1 MSLFSRQ
8 TIPAISH
15 CKVPGKLYL
24 AGEYAI
30 LEPGQKA
37 LLLTINHYLEASS
50 QRSDQ
55 GKWQLIQADPSIPSL
70 CFSKLEDLNSADC
83 YWQYVKTASFFAN
96 TSAKSSG
103 SPFILYRFILIP
115 TFEQKRASNWD

>member
-8 TIPAISH
+8 TIPAINH

-37 LLLTINHYLEASS
+37 LLLTINHYLDASS
-50 QRSDQ
+50 QRSGQ
-55 GKWQLIQADPSIPSL
+55 GEWQLIQADPSIPSL
-70 CFSKLEDLNSADC
+70 CFSKLEDLNSVDC
-83 YWQYVKTASFFAN
+83 YWQYVKTALFLCQSLCQEPVSY
-96 TSAKSSG
+96 TH
-103 SPFILYRFILIP
+103 LTLP
-115 TFEQKRASNWD
+115 TNREV